1 MTKPSVG
8 AGKSSRSISTP
19 RHCKADGAGPEYG
32 SPHRGCA
39 CPAPW
44 PSESE
49 VAGVGSR
56 LVFTVEQRDALRDR
70 LLRLAEADERVVSGA
85 AVGSLA
91 LGGGDRFSDL
101 DLPFGIADRLPV
113 GDVVND
119 WAPPPVHE
127 TRALGLVGP
136 QPGPPTHRLVL
147 LPA

>member
-19 RHCKADGAGPEYG
+19 RHCKADGAGLEYG

-70 LLRLAEADERVVSGA
+70 LLRLAGA
-85 AVGSLA
+85 AGRGGFGIPVGAVA
-91 LGGGDRFSDL
+91 LGRRGPLSD
-101 DLPFGIADRLPV
+101 P
-113 GDVVND
+113 
-119 WAPPPVHE
+119 
-127 TRALGLVGP
+127 
-136 QPGPPTHRLVL
+136 
-147 LPA
+147 